1 MPGLYWTRAG
11 QQRVLGR
18 YAALL
23 QDCPV
28 PNEQRRVSTCQG
40 ETFVLSCGPASAPPL
55 ILLHG
60 GNTNSLMWL
69 RSLPDWSRHFRVHAV
84 DTIGDPGFSAPVRP
98 ALATDAYARWLDDVW
113 SALGVTHAAVVGASF
128 GGWLAMDYAIRRLE
142 RVERL
147 ALLAPAGIVRMD
159 LGSQLKVAGL
169 TLFGARGRRKALE
182 ISFGTDEASLVA
194 EGREFFKF
202 QGLVQTDFMSR
213 MHLPAVMPDAS
224 LRSFKTPVLVVL
236 GGRDIFF
243 REDRMQRRLAS
254 CLPQAQVHCLADEG
268 HGLGNPTALVT
279 RFLLT

>member
-11 QQRVLGR
+11 QRRVLGR

-23 QDCPV
+23 HECPV
-28 PNEQRRVSTCQG
+28 PNERQHVPTCMG

-69 RSLPDWSRHFRVHAV
+69 RSLPAWSQHFRVHAV

-98 ALATDAYARWLDDVW
+98 AFATDAHARWLDDVW
-113 SALGVTHAAVVGASF
+113 RALGVTHAAVVGASF
-128 GGWLAMDYAIRRLE
+128 GGWLALDYTIRRPE
-142 RVERL
+142 KVARL

-169 TLFGARGRRKALE
+169 TLLGARGRRKALE
-182 ISFGTDEASLVA
+182 ISFGLDEASLDA
-194 EGREFFKF
+194 EGREFFNF

-213 MHLPAVMPDAS
+213 MRLPAVMPDAS
-224 LRSFKTPVLVVL
+224 LRSIKAPVLVVM
-236 GGRDIFF
+236 GGRDVFF
-243 REDRMQRRLAS
+243 RAAPMRQRIDA
-254 CLPQAQVHCLADEG
+254 CLPQALVHCLAVEG
-268 HGLGNPTALVT
+268 HGLGDPTALVT